1 VKVSLARIL
10 DVQQAYHG
18 FAGNLDAWLPALD
31 E

>member
-10 DVQQAYHG
+10 DVLQAYHG
-18 FAGNLDAWLPALD
+18 FAGNLEAALLSVD